1 MAMPVVLFYQLV
13 ACHTPTRN
21 DTFAGPAGR
30 QADLVGAPYVLHK
43 EDLRRIAPMW
53 LHYTRLVRNDTKVRS
68 VHVACRQSMPAETAC
83 KRVCLA
89 WCTIKRARSTGER
102 VRTRSGCCWRTW
114 HRCWGRLSNEH
125 TCR

>member
-53 LHYTRLVRNDTKVRS
+53 LHYTRLVRNDTQVGRWCLLWHIKMWCFS
-68 VHVACRQSMPAETAC
+68 AQSPLWAGLTTSETGMGQRFAMHPPTHQPH
-83 KRVCLA
+83 
-89 WCTIKRARSTGER
+89 WGNTGSF
-102 VRTRSGCCWRTW
+102 T
-114 HRCWGRLSNEH
+114 
-125 TCR
+125 